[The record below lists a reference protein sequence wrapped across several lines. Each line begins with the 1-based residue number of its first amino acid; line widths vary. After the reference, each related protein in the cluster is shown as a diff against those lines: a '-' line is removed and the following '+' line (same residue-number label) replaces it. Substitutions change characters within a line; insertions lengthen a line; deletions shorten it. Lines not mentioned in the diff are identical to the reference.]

1 MRGLKSIFILFLG
14 FSSIS
19 IFSQQIVDD
28 KVPAQEKSNTEL
40 EHTNDLE
47 MEVDV
52 SPSFPN
58 LNQYLSSKI
67 IYPQSAIENGEEG
80 KVYLSFIVEK
90 DGSVSNVR
98 IVKSSG
104 YRALYRALD
113 HEAIRVLSQM
123 PPWKPGIKNGQ
134 PVRTKFQL
142 PVFFQLM

>member
-1 MRGLKSIFILFLG
+1 MRGLKSIFILFLS
-14 FSSIS
+14 FRSVTV
-19 IFSQQIVDD
+19 FSQQIVDD

-104 YRALYRALD
+104 YRALD